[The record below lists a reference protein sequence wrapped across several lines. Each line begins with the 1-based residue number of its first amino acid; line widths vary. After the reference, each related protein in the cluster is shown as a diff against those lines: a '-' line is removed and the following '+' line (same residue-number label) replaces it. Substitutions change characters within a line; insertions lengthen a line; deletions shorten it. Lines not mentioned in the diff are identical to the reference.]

1 MSTRAVDGLSC
12 DGKGDVNFEIN
23 RPFDVYTYTGPEIV
37 SIWHLVEG
45 PIRASADWSRGE
57 FLPEDALKMLLE
69 RKMTLWLFLREKEI
83 FLTLL
88 TEVRDYPRRRS
99 CIIYAATGKK
109 LGEVWRFALARFR
122 QWALD
127 NSIDDVEAIC
137 RDAVARKL
145 SRLGFSKTANVMR
158 FNLKETL

>member
-1 MSTRAVDGLSC
+1 MSTGMEVGLSC
-12 DGKGDVNFEIN
+12 DKKGPLISELTAH
-23 RPFDVYTYTGPEIV
+23 FDVYTYTGPEIV

-69 RKMTLWLFLREKEI
+69 RKMTLWLFTREKEI

-109 LGEVWRFALARFR
+109 LGEVWRFALTRFR

-127 NSIDDVEAIC
+127 NSIDDVEAVC

-145 SRLGFSKTANVMR
+145 SRLGFFKTANVMR
-158 FNLKETL
+158 FSLKETL

>member
-1 MSTRAVDGLSC
+1 MSTGMEVGLSC
-12 DGKGDVNFEIN
+12 DKKGPLISELTSH
-23 RPFDVYTYTGPEIV
+23 FDVYTYTGPEIV

-69 RKMTLWLFLREKEI
+69 RKMTLWLFTREKEI

-99 CIIYAATGKK
+99 CLIYAATGKK

-145 SRLGFSKTANVMR
+145 SRLGFFKMANVMR
-158 FNLKETL
+158 FSLKETL

>member
-1 MSTRAVDGLSC
+1 MEVGLSC
-12 DGKGDVNFEIN
+12 DKKGPLISELTAH
-23 RPFDVYTYTGPEIV
+23 FDVYTYTGPEIV

-69 RKMTLWLFLREKEI
+69 RKMTLWLFTREKEI

-109 LGEVWRFALARFR
+109 LGEVWRFALTRFR

-127 NSIDDVEAIC
+127 NSIDDVEAVC

-145 SRLGFSKTANVMR
+145 SRLGFFKTANVMR
-158 FNLKETL
+158 FSLKETL

>member
-1 MSTRAVDGLSC
+1 MSTRMEVGLSC
-12 DGKGDVNFEIN
+12 DKKGPLISELTS
-23 RPFDVYTYTGPEIV
+23 RFDVYTYTGPEIV
-37 SIWHLVEG
+37 NIWHLVEG

-69 RKMTLWLFLREKEI
+69 RKMTLWLFTREKEI

-99 CIIYAATGKK
+99 CLIYAATGKK

-127 NSIDDVEAIC
+127 NSIDDVEAVC

-145 SRLGFSKTANVMR
+145 SRLGFFKTANVMR
-158 FNLKETL
+158 FSLKETL

>member
-1 MSTRAVDGLSC
+1 MSTRMEVGLSC
-12 DGKGDVNFEIN
+12 DKKGPLISELTAH
-23 RPFDVYTYTGPEIV
+23 FDVYTYTGPEILH
-37 SIWHLVEG
+37 IWHLVEG

-69 RKMTLWLFLREKEI
+69 RKMTLWLFTREKEI

-109 LGEVWRFALARFR
+109 LGEVWRFALTRFR

-127 NSIDDVEAIC
+127 NSIDDVEAVC

-145 SRLGFSKTANVMR
+145 SRLGFFKTANVMR

>member
-1 MSTRAVDGLSC
+1 MSTGTEVGLSC
-12 DGKGDVNFEIN
+12 DKKGPLISELTAH
-23 RPFDVYTYTGPEIV
+23 FDVYTYTGPEIV

-69 RKMTLWLFLREKEI
+69 RKMTLWLFTRDKEI
-83 FLTLL
+83 YLTVL
-88 TEVRDYPRRRS
+88 TEVRDYPRKRS

-158 FNLKETL
+158 FTIKETL

>member
-1 MSTRAVDGLSC
+1 MSTGMEVGLSC
-12 DGKGDVNFEIN
+12 DKKGPLISELTAH
-23 RPFDVYTYTGPEIV
+23 FDVYTYTGPEIV

-69 RKMTLWLFLREKEI
+69 RKMTLWLFTREKEI

-109 LGEVWRFALARFR
+109 LGEVWRFALTRFR

-127 NSIDDVEAIC
+127 NSIDDVEAVC

-145 SRLGFSKTANVMR
+145 SRLGFFKTANVMR
-158 FNLKETL
+158 FSLKETI